1 MAADGFIISF
11 TKPDLGCA
19 RPKAFLHLHSISAT
33 AHGTLTYSGLVA
45 LSSYHL
51 DLTFKLIISTIEGV
65 WLDFIF
71 NSAQAHLK
79 LAREAQQIDLDNNF
93 SSFHRLARN
102 SRSRQTSVT
111 TSFLHQG
118 GS

>member
-1 MAADGFIISF
+1 MRTADSISS
-11 TKPDLGCA
+11 L
-19 RPKAFLHLHSISAT
+19 LHSISAT

-45 LSSYHL
+45 LSTYHL

-79 LAREAQQIDLDNNF
+79 LAREARQIDLDNNF
-93 SSFHRLARN
+93 SSFHRLART
-102 SRSRQTSVT
+102 RAADR
-111 TSFLHQG
+111 LR
-118 GS
+118 

>member
-51 DLTFKLIISTIEGV
+51 DLTFKFIISTIEGV
-65 WLDFIF
+65 GDF
-71 NSAQAHLK
+71 
-79 LAREAQQIDLDNNF
+79 DNNF
-93 SSFHRLARN
+93 LPSSVQRAGLFD
-102 SRSRQTSVT
+102 
-111 TSFLHQG
+111 
-118 GS
+118 